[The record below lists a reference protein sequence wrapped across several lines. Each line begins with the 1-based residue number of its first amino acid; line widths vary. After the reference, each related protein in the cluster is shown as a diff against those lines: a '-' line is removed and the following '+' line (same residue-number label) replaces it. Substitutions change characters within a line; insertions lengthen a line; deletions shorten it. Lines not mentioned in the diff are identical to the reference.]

1 MEKVIPLHA
10 FPGLDRCIN
19 QRMFAI
25 ILQLQSDLGKEDID
39 KLCPNILQIFDCL
52 ESLVVQRT
60 GLTISE
66 VAQLIPDETVQNGV
80 KIFLNT
86 RDTFNNLCTKGMP
99 LNKAYHE
106 NFECLSP
113 VSNSLIDCE
122 NKATETYNAYRD
134 FIENSVEAVNPPSL
148 REKNCMTQSYR
159 FACLASYAKDK
170 CGDAA
175 RDFILNFVKRTTF
188 LKYGVCSPPEI
199 EDLKSKFLKFIEL
212 SGQRGSA
219 FADAFDF
226 KRKK

>member
-1 MEKVIPLHA
+1 MFFLGFILTIGIIPLHA

-99 LNKAYHE
+99 LNKGL
-106 NFECLSP
+106 NRTDLP
-113 VSNSLIDCE
+113 VLPLMLRTS
-122 NKATETYNAYRD
+122 
-134 FIENSVEAVNPPSL
+134 AVTPL
-148 REKNCMTQSYR
+148 VTL
-159 FACLASYAKDK
+159 F
-170 CGDAA
+170 
-175 RDFILNFVKRTTF
+175 
-188 LKYGVCSPPEI
+188 
-199 EDLKSKFLKFIEL
+199 
-212 SGQRGSA
+212 
-219 FADAFDF
+219 
-226 KRKK
+226 